1 MVLVLLLDNHLL
13 PRTAPIEEV
22 LVPPFAL
29 AQVLRKPADAVTICR
44 VHDSILSSG
53 SRSTVRCAQASVE
66 EPLATNQ
73 Q

>member
-13 PRTAPIEEV
+13 PRTAPMKRCSC
-22 LVPPFAL
+22 PPFAL
-29 AQVLRKPADAVTICR
+29 AQVLRKPPDAVTICR

-53 SRSTVRCAQASVE
+53 SRSAVRPAQASVE
-66 EPLATNQ
+66 EPLATSQ